1 MKLILAILLLLY
13 AGATLTAEFAV
24 FVNDRQA
31 LAKHALMIGSAVS
44 LLLGLWW
51 PIFVPLGILG
61 LLVTAV
67 MNGLRLYGE
76 IHFSHLAVR
85 LGYSLVVM
93 LLWWHVW
100 G

>member
-13 AGATLTAEFAV
+13 AGATLTAV

-61 LLVTAV
+61 LLVAAV

-85 LGYSLVVM
+85 LVYSLVVM
-93 LLWWHVW
+93 HLWWQVW

>member
-13 AGATLTAEFAV
+13 AGATLTAV
-24 FVNDRQA
+24 FVNGRQV
-31 LAKHALMIGSAVS
+31 LAKHTLTIGGAAS

-51 PIFVPLGILG
+51 PIFVPLGLLA
-61 LLVTAV
+61 LLVAAV
-67 MNGLRLYGE
+67 MNGLRMYGE

-93 LLWWHVW
+93 LLWWYVW